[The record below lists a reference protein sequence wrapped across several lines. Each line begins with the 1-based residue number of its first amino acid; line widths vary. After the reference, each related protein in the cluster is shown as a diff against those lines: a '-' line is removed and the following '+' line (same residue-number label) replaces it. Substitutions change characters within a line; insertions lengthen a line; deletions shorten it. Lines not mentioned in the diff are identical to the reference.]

1 MGLAR
6 VAAVGAFVL
15 PLVLLVG
22 ISPFSSV
29 YVLVNPVLL
38 LGLLVMVATMDPSR
52 RQPTRRSLLG
62 ALALVIVS
70 LPSSAALFDLLDDV
84 DGTFAR
90 VMAGPGIYQ
99 ALIPLLVAYGL
110 ALVISNL
117 VRTRTELVTV
127 PSGSE

>member
-6 VAAVGAFVL
+6 VAAVGAFAL

-22 ISPFSSV
+22 ISPFSIV

-70 LPSSAALFDLLDDV
+70 APSSAALFDLLDDV
-84 DGTFAR
+84 DGTFAG

-117 VRTRTELVTV
+117 VRTRTEIVTV